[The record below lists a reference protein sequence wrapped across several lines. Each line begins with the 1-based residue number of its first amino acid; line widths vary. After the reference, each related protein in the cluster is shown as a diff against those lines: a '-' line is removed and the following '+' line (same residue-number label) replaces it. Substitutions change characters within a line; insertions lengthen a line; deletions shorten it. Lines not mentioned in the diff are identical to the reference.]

1 MRGKSNEH
9 VTLQNFG
16 AFFLQEKFDA
26 IYNQCNE
33 EFKQLVSSEQFNE
46 IAKAFNANV
55 TNYELFRKSTINHV
69 NHCTWIDAQQD
80 KAINIIIDAHN
91 IIHRLL
97 LKPYVVFP
105 ESDKKY
111 TQNTYMMP
119 IKEEWY
125 VFWGGA
131 NEFVNYHYAYE
142 TQRYAYDL
150 VMMNNGTTYK
160 DSAMVNDNYYA
171 FNREVTAPADGK
183 VIKVVHDLKDNIPG
197 EINELEPAG
206 NLIIIEHKNN
216 EYSMVAHLKNNSS
229 RVHEG
234 DKVRQGDVIALC
246 GNSGNSSEPHIH
258 FQVMD
263 SPDYMSCK
271 SIRIRFVDGKEP
283 IQGDVIKNST
293 IAKNQFDEKAGKL
306 ENTFNIV
313 DLLLFIPRIIS
324 SLLK

>member
-16 AFFLQEKFDA
+16 AFFLQEKFDV

-33 EFKQLVSSEQFNE
+33 DFKQLVSSEQFNE

-97 LKPYVVFP
+97 LKPFVVFP

-125 VFWGGA
+125 VFWGGG

-171 FNREVTAPADGK
+171 FNSEVTAPADGR
-183 VIKVVHDLKDNIPG
+183 VIKVVHHLKDNIPG

-234 DKVRQGDVIALC
+234 DRVRQGDVIALC

-263 SPDYMSCK
+263 SPDYMNCK
-271 SIRIRFVDGKEP
+271 SIRIRFADGKEP
-283 IQGDVIKNST
+283 IQGDVIKNT
-293 IAKNQFDEKAGKL
+293 
-306 ENTFNIV
+306 
-313 DLLLFIPRIIS
+313 
-324 SLLK
+324 LK

>member
-1 MRGKSNEH
+1 MFSMRGKSNEH

-16 AFFLQEKFDA
+16 AFFLQEKFDV

-33 EFKQLVSSEQFNE
+33 DFKQLVSSEQFNE

-183 VIKVVHDLKDNIPG
+183 VIKVVHHLKDNIPG

-234 DKVRQGDVIALC
+234 DRVRQGDVIALC

-263 SPDYMSCK
+263 SPDYMNCK
-271 SIRIRFVDGKEP
+271 SIRIRFADGKEP
-283 IQGDVIKNST
+283 TQGDVIK
-293 IAKNQFDEKAGKL
+293 
-306 ENTFNIV
+306 V
-313 DLLLFIPRIIS
+313 P
-324 SLLK
+324 

>member
-16 AFFLQEKFDA
+16 AFFLQEKFDV

-33 EFKQLVSSEQFNE
+33 DFKQLVSSEQFNE

-125 VFWGGA
+125 VFWGGG

-183 VIKVVHDLKDNIPG
+183 VIKVVHHLKDNIPG
-197 EINELEPAG
+197 EMNELEPAG
-206 NLIIIEHKNN
+206 NLIIIEHTNN
-216 EYSMVAHLKNNSS
+216 EYSLVAHLKNNSS
-229 RVHEG
+229 LVQEG
-234 DKVRQGDVIALC
+234 DKVQQGDVIARC

-263 SPDYMSCK
+263 SPDYMNCK
-271 SIRIRFVDGKEP
+271 SIRIRFADGKEP
-283 IQGDVIKNST
+283 IQGDVIKNT
-293 IAKNQFDEKAGKL
+293 
-306 ENTFNIV
+306 
-313 DLLLFIPRIIS
+313 
-324 SLLK
+324 LK